1 MKAKVVIIGAGPA
14 GLTAGYLLSKN
25 DVDVVVLEA
34 DPVYVGGIS
43 RTATYKGFHFDI
55 GGHRFFSK
63 SKAVEDLWTEIL
75 PNDMLTRP
83 RSSRIFYGGKFFSYP
98 LKPIEAL
105 LKLGVFKSILCV
117 LSWLKARLFPIRN
130 PRNFE
135 EWVSNQ
141 FGKRLFNTFFKS
153 YTEKVWGMSCK
164 EISADWAAQRIK
176 GLSLGSA
183 IKNALI
189 PQRYNGDRS
198 KVIKTLINSFR
209 YPRRGPGMMWEACAE
224 KMTAL
229 GGKLEMGCRVTRCS
243 YDDLSGQWNV
253 EYKNGDGDLQIIEAE
268 HVISSAPMR
277 ELVCGLSPA
286 VSERTKRAAES
297 LKYRDFL
304 TVMLILKDR
313 EMFDDNWIY
322 IHDPSVKVGRVQN
335 FRSWSPE
342 MVPETDKVCYG
353 LEYFCFEHDGLWDSG
368 DKDLI
373 ELAKRELI
381 QIGLAKEGDFVD
393 GCVVRQKKAYPVY
406 DDDYARHVATIR
418 QELDTRYPNLHL
430 VGRNGMHKYNN
441 QDHAMMTAMLCVENI
456 LADAK
461 LYDLWQVNSDAEY
474 HEAGPA
480 AAEET
485 NGSALRLVPTRVVSQ
500 GDGSL
505 ECRVFP
511 GIPGDC
517 RVAPKCFQHQHRHGA
532 FDRRS
537 ARCVGFLDLFLPV
550 LPALESCAF
559 ASDLRDTPHPREP
572 GSVLPRRRLLGIALS
587 YGAARLHLL
596 EHRGGSHGES
606 VGGYARDGYV
616 RDANCRDCVRCLSSG
631 ALGCSNRMARFAQAT
646 QMASREPGSCRFDV
660 CGGLRRD
667 RFFRFVPTA
676 LGSLG
681 PLHAHAGGWL
691 GHCARL
697 LCSV

>member
-1 MKAKVVIIGAGPA
+1 MKTKVAIIGAGPA
-14 GLTAGYLLSKN
+14 GLTAGYLLSKEA
-25 DVDVVVLEA
+25 VDVVVLEA

-43 RTATYKGFHFDI
+43 RTVTYKGFHFDI

-75 PNDMLTRP
+75 PNDMLVRP
-83 RSSRIFYGGKFFSYP
+83 RSSRIFYGGKFYSYP
-98 LKPIEAL
+98 LKPFEAL
-105 LKLGVFKSILCV
+105 LKLGVFRSTLCI
-117 LSWLKARLFPIRN
+117 LSWLKARLFRMRN

-135 EWVSNQ
+135 EWVTNQ

-164 EISADWAAQRIK
+164 EISADWAAQRIR

-189 PQRYNGDRS
+189 PQHYNGDRS

-209 YPRRGPGMMWEACAE
+209 YPRRGPGMMWEACAQ
-224 KMTAL
+224 KMTGL
-229 GGKLEMGCRVTRCS
+229 GGKLE
-243 YDDLSGQWNV
+243 
-253 EYKNGDGDLQIIEAE
+253 
-268 HVISSAPMR
+268 
-277 ELVCGLSPA
+277 LVCGLTPV
-286 VSERTKRAAES
+286 VSERTGRAAQS

-304 TVMLILKDR
+304 TVMLILRDR

-322 IHDPSVKVGRVQN
+322 IHDPSVKVCRVQN

-368 DKDLI
+368 DNDSI

-418 QELDTRYPNLHL
+418 QELETRYPNLHL

-474 HEAGPA
+474 HEQGPA

-485 NGSALRLVPTRVVSQ
+485 NGSALRLVPTRVVA
-500 GDGSL
+500 
-505 ECRVFP
+505 
-511 GIPGDC
+511 
-517 RVAPKCFQHQHRHGA
+517 APELA
-532 FDRRS
+532 PE
-537 ARCVGFLDLFLPV
+537 A
-550 LPALESCAF
+550 
-559 ASDLRDTPHPREP
+559 
-572 GSVLPRRRLLGIALS
+572 
-587 YGAARLHLL
+587 
-596 EHRGGSHGES
+596 
-606 VGGYARDGYV
+606 
-616 RDANCRDCVRCLSSG
+616 
-631 ALGCSNRMARFAQAT
+631 
-646 QMASREPGSCRFDV
+646 
-660 CGGLRRD
+660 
-667 RFFRFVPTA
+667 
-676 LGSLG
+676 
-681 PLHAHAGGWL
+681 
-691 GHCARL
+691 
-697 LCSV
+697 